1 MSAVSKQFPGVI
13 ALDGVDFHVAAGE
26 IVGLVGEN
34 GAGKSTLMKILGGI
48 HRADSGTIALEGV
61 PVAMH
66 GPADAARLGIG
77 IIHQEREVIETLD
90 VAGNV
95 FLGREPLW
103 AGPLRLLDRRRME
116 DDTEQQLA
124 RIGAQISPRTLV
136 RRLSPAQ
143 QQFVA
148 IARAL
153 SMNARLLVLDE
164 PTASLGASEAE
175 RLFAVL
181 QDLRSSGTAIVYISH
196 RLKEI
201 EALADRAAVLRDGR
215 NAGVLQ
221 RAEITRDRLVQLMVG
236 RHVESSRVR
245 PANAP
250 AG

>member
-1 MSAVSKQFPGVI
+1 LTTNPFLNMSAVSKQFPGVT
-13 ALDGVDFHVAAGE
+13 ALDRVDFHVAAGE

-61 PVAMH
+61 PVVMH

-103 AGPLRLLDRRRME
+103 AGAAASAGSPRME
-116 DDTEQQLA
+116 ADTEQQLA
-124 RIGAQISPRTLV
+124 RIGAQISPRTIV

-164 PTASLGASEAE
+164 PTASLGSSEAE
-175 RLFAVL
+175 AP
-181 QDLRSSGTAIVYISH
+181 LRG
-196 RLKEI
+196 
-201 EALADRAAVLRDGR
+201 AAGS
-215 NAGVLQ
+215 AS
-221 RAEITRDRLVQLMVG
+221 G
-236 RHVESSRVR
+236 RHGHRVR
-245 PANAP
+245 LASV
-250 AG
+250 

>member
-1 MSAVSKQFPGVI
+1 MTANPFLNMSAVSKQFPGVT
-13 ALDGVDFHVAAGE
+13 ALDRVDFDVAAGE
-26 IVGLVGEN
+26 LVGLVGEN

-61 PVAMH
+61 AVVLHA
-66 GPADAARLGIG
+66 PADAARLGIG

-116 DDTEQQLA
+116 ADTERQLA
-124 RIGAQISPRTLV
+124 RIGAQISPRTIV

-164 PTASLGASEAE
+164 PTASLGAT
-175 RLFAVL
+175 RGRTAVC
-181 QDLRSSGTAIVYISH
+181 
-196 RLKEI
+196 
-201 EALADRAAVLRDGR
+201 RAAGSAIERHGDRVHLASPEGNRSAGR
-215 NAGVLQ
+215 PRRGA
-221 RAEITRDRLVQLMVG
+221 A
-236 RHVESSRVR
+236 
-245 PANAP
+245 
-250 AG
+250 